1 MRVLKYGA
9 QPALSNRIGL
19 RVQEARNVKK
29 TFFLALLSTFLI
41 TAAASAYVVKLKDGS
56 LIFARIKYTVKGDRA
71 IITLENGTVTAIK
84 LDQIDVEG
92 SDKYNAENFGN
103 VVAIDT
109 PDGRKPTPVAPT
121 GPQGPRLQDYIKDKK
136 PRMGLPSAGDKSST
150 EATGP
155 SFQQVDVNLQSAFSK
170 VFDGAGISQFKLANF
185 RGKTRLLV
193 TANTEEAVF
202 NALSAAAR
210 ALSDPSSRGA
220 LTTIQV
226 VLTTS
231 SGETAG
237 TLEMSPEQARLLVNG
252 QISVA
257 DYFVKNVEL

>member
-1 MRVLKYGA
+1 
-9 QPALSNRIGL
+9 
-19 RVQEARNVKK
+19 
-29 TFFLALLSTFLI
+29 
-41 TAAASAYVVKLKDGS
+41 
-56 LIFARIKYTVKGDRA
+56 VKGDRA

-92 SDKYNAENFGN
+92 SEKYNKENFGN

-109 PDGRKPTPVAPT
+109 PDGRKPTPVGT
-121 GPQGPRLQDYIKDKK
+121 TVQGPRIQDYIRDKK
-136 PRMGLPSAGDKSST
+136 PRMNLPSAAEKSST
-150 EATGP
+150 EGSGP
-155 SFQQVDVNLQSAFSK
+155 SFQPVDANLQSAFTK
-170 VFDGAGISQFKLANF
+170 IFDGAGITQYKLTNF

-210 ALSDPSSRGA
+210 ALSDPASRGVP
-220 LTTIQV
+220 TTIDV

-231 SGETAG
+231 SGESAG

-252 QISVA
+252 QISPA
-257 DYFVKNVEL
+257 DYFVKNVAL